1 MKQSKL
7 HLQAKSLPEL
17 PGVYQFYD
25 DDKIIYIGKAKNL
38 KKRVSSYFTKNHNS
52 KKTRLL
58 VKSIRK
64 IEKII
69 VDTEMD
75 ALLLENN
82 LIKKYQPKYNIL
94 LKDDKSYPWICIVKE
109 PVPDIFYTRKVEKRR
124 GEYYGP
130 FTNVYSARFLIKL
143 IKDIYPFLNHD
154 LNHMIKKETNESI
167 KIKFSENIKSIRNLI
182 NGHFRKSI
190 DELKEKMKLLSKN
203 LKYEKAQ
210 DIKEKLEILYNYQ
223 AKSTI
228 VNSNISDIDVF
239 ALISDES
246 YAYINFLQISYGA
259 VIRSFTLEVKKKLEE
274 SDKEI
279 LSLAVIELKQ
289 RFHSNSKEVVLPFKL
304 NLPESIKVTV
314 PKTGDKK
321 KLIELSERNAKFYR
335 IDKLKQIKIIDP
347 EAHGNRIMEQAKKD
361 LQLKEKPVQI
371 ECFDNSNLMGTN
383 PVASCV
389 VFKNGK
395 PSKKDY
401 RHFKIHDIDGPD
413 DFASM
418 EQVIYRRLKRL
429 IDDNE
434 TLPNLIIVDGGKGQL
449 SSGVKSLQKLNV
461 EKRVAIIAIAKRL
474 EEIFKPDDRLPLY
487 IDKKSETLKLI
498 QQLRNEAHRFAIN
511 FHRDQRSK
519 GALKSGIDELKGV
532 GPVLKDKLLNKYKSF
547 KRLKDADEKE
557 LMKFLGKTRDRSVF
571 NQLRNLF

>member
-1 MKQSKL
+1 VKHSEL

-25 DDKIIYIGKAKNL
+25 DNKIIYIGKAKNL
-38 KKRVSSYFTKNHNS
+38 KKRVSSYFSKNHES
-52 KKTRLL
+52 KKTKLL

-109 PVPDIFYTRKVEKRR
+109 PIPDIFYTRKVEKRR
-124 GEYYGP
+124 GEYFGP

-143 IKDIYPFLNHD
+143 IKDIYPFLNHE
-154 LNHMIKKETNESI
+154 LNHLIKKETEESI
-167 KIKFSENIKSIRNLI
+167 KVKFSENIKSIRNLI
-182 NGHFRKSI
+182 KGHFRKSI
-190 DELKEKMKLLSKN
+190 DELKDKMKLFSKN

-210 DIKEKLEILYNYQ
+210 EIKEKLEILYNYQ

-228 VNSNISDIDVF
+228 VNSKISDIDVF

-246 YAYINFLQISYGA
+246 YAYINYLQISYGA

-289 RFHSNSKEVVLPFKL
+289 RFQSQSKEVILPFKL
-304 NLPESIKVTV
+304 NLPQPIKVTV

-335 IDKLKQIKIIDP
+335 IDKLKQIKIVDP

-401 RHFKIHDIDGPD
+401 RHFKIQNIDGPD

-418 EQVIYRRLKRL
+418 EQVVYRRLKRL
-429 IDDNE
+429 LDENE

-449 SSGVKSLQKLNV
+449 SSGVKSLKKLNL
-461 EKRVAIIAIAKRL
+461 ENKVAIIGIAKKL
-474 EEIFKPDDRLPLY
+474 EEIFKPDDKLPLY

-498 QQLRNEAHRFAIN
+498 QQLRNESHRFAIN
-511 FHRDQRSK
+511 FHRDLRSK
-519 GALKSGIDELKGV
+519 DALKSGMDSLKGV
-532 GPVLKDKLLNKYKSF
+532 GPVLKDKLLSKYKSF

-557 LMKFLGKTRDRSVF
+557 LIIFLGKSRGRSVF
-571 NQLRNLF
+571 NQLRN

>member
-1 MKQSKL
+1 MKHSEL

-38 KKRVSSYFTKNHNS
+38 KKRVSSYFSKNHES
-52 KKTRLL
+52 KKTKLL

-109 PVPDIFYTRKVEKRR
+109 PIPDIFYTRKVEKRR

-143 IKDIYPFLNHD
+143 IKDIYPFLNHE
-154 LNHMIKKETNESI
+154 LNHLIKKETEESI
-167 KIKFSENIKSIRNLI
+167 KVKFSENIKSIRNLI
-182 NGHFRKSI
+182 KGHFRKSI
-190 DELKEKMKLLSKN
+190 DDLKDKMKLFSKN

-210 DIKEKLEILYNYQ
+210 EIKEKLEILYNYQ

-228 VNSNISDIDVF
+228 VNSKISDIDVF

-246 YAYINFLQISYGA
+246 YAYINYLQISYGA

-289 RFHSNSKEVVLPFKL
+289 RFQSQSKEVILPFKL
-304 NLPESIKVTV
+304 NLPQPIKVTV

-335 IDKLKQIKIIDP
+335 IDKLKQIKIVDP

-401 RHFKIHDIDGPD
+401 RHFKIQNIDGPD

-418 EQVIYRRLKRL
+418 EQVVYRRLKRL
-429 IDDNE
+429 LDEKE

-449 SSGVKSLQKLNV
+449 SSGVKSLKKLNL
-461 EKRVAIIAIAKRL
+461 ENKVAIIGIAKKL
-474 EEIFKPDDRLPLY
+474 EEIFKPDDKLPLY

-498 QQLRNEAHRFAIN
+498 QQLRNESHRFAIN
-511 FHRDQRSK
+511 FHRDLRSK
-519 GALKSGIDELKGV
+519 DALKSGMDSLKGV
-532 GPVLKDKLLNKYKSF
+532 GPVLKDKLLSKYKSF

-557 LMKFLGKTRDRSVF
+557 LIIFLGKSRGRSVF
-571 NQLRNLF
+571 NQLRN

>member
-1 MKQSKL
+1 VKHSEL

-38 KKRVSSYFTKNHNS
+38 KKRVSSYFSKNHES
-52 KKTRLL
+52 KKTKLL

-109 PVPDIFYTRKVEKRR
+109 PIPDIFYTRKVEKRR

-143 IKDIYPFLNHD
+143 IKDIYPFLNHE
-154 LNHMIKKETNESI
+154 LNHLIKKETEESI
-167 KIKFSENIKSIRNLI
+167 KVKFSENIKSIRNLI
-182 NGHFRKSI
+182 KGHFRKSI
-190 DELKEKMKLLSKN
+190 DELKDKMKLFSKN

-210 DIKEKLEILYNYQ
+210 EIKEKLEILYNYQ

-228 VNSNISDIDVF
+228 VNSKISDIDVF

-246 YAYINFLQISYGA
+246 YAYINYLQISYGA

-289 RFHSNSKEVVLPFKL
+289 RFQSQSKEVVLPFKL
-304 NLPESIKVTV
+304 NLPQPIKVTV

-335 IDKLKQIKIIDP
+335 IDKLKQIKIVDP

-401 RHFKIHDIDGPD
+401 RHFKILNIDGPD

-418 EQVIYRRLKRL
+418 EQVVYRRLKRL
-429 IDDNE
+429 LDEKE

-449 SSGVKSLQKLNV
+449 SSGVKSLKKLNL
-461 EKRVAIIAIAKRL
+461 ENKVAIIGIAKKL
-474 EEIFKPDDRLPLY
+474 EEIFKPDDKLPLY

-498 QQLRNEAHRFAIN
+498 QQLRNESHRFAIN
-511 FHRDQRSK
+511 FHRDLRSK
-519 GALKSGIDELKGV
+519 DALKSGMDSLKGV
-532 GPVLKDKLLNKYKSF
+532 GPVLKDKLLSKYKSF

-557 LMKFLGKTRDRSVF
+557 LIIFLGKSRGRSVF
-571 NQLRNLF
+571 NQLRN

>member
-1 MKQSKL
+1 VKHSEL

-38 KKRVSSYFTKNHNS
+38 KKRVSSYFSKNHES
-52 KKTRLL
+52 KKTKLL

-109 PVPDIFYTRKVEKRR
+109 PIPDIFYTRKVEKRR

-143 IKDIYPFLNHD
+143 IKDIYPFLNHE
-154 LNHMIKKETNESI
+154 LNHLIKKETEESI
-167 KIKFSENIKSIRNLI
+167 KVKFSENIKSIRNLI
-182 NGHFRKSI
+182 KGHFRKSI
-190 DELKEKMKLLSKN
+190 DELKDKMKLFSKN

-210 DIKEKLEILYNYQ
+210 EIKEKLEILYNYQ

-228 VNSNISDIDVF
+228 VNSKISDIDVF

-246 YAYINFLQISYGA
+246 YAYINYLQISYGA

-279 LSLAVIELKQ
+279 LTLAVIELKQ
-289 RFHSNSKEVVLPFKL
+289 RFQSQSKEVVLPFKL
-304 NLPESIKVTV
+304 NLPQPIKVTV

-335 IDKLKQIKIIDP
+335 IDKLKQIKIVDP

-401 RHFKIHDIDGPD
+401 RHFKIQNIDGPD

-418 EQVIYRRLKRL
+418 EQVVYRRLKRL
-429 IDDNE
+429 LDEKE

-449 SSGVKSLQKLNV
+449 SSGVKSLKKLNL
-461 EKRVAIIAIAKRL
+461 ENKVAIIGIAKKL
-474 EEIFKPDDRLPLY
+474 EEIFKPDDKLPLY

-498 QQLRNEAHRFAIN
+498 QQLRNESHRFAIN
-511 FHRDQRSK
+511 FHRDLRSK
-519 GALKSGIDELKGV
+519 DALKSGMDSLKGV
-532 GPVLKDKLLNKYKSF
+532 GPVLKDKLLSKYKSF

-557 LMKFLGKTRDRSVF
+557 LIIFLGKSRGRSVF
-571 NQLRNLF
+571 NQLRN

>member
-1 MKQSKL
+1 MKHSEL

-38 KKRVSSYFTKNHNS
+38 KKRVSSYFSKNHES
-52 KKTRLL
+52 KKTKLL

-109 PVPDIFYTRKVEKRR
+109 PIPDIFYTRKVEKRR

-143 IKDIYPFLNHD
+143 IKDIYPFLNHE
-154 LNHMIKKETNESI
+154 LNHLVKKETEESI
-167 KIKFSENIKSIRNLI
+167 KVKFSENIKSIRNLI
-182 NGHFRKSI
+182 KGHFRKSI
-190 DELKEKMKLLSKN
+190 DELKDKMKLFSKN

-210 DIKEKLEILYNYQ
+210 EIKEKLEILYNYQ

-228 VNSNISDIDVF
+228 VNSKISDIDVF

-246 YAYINFLQISYGA
+246 YAYINYLQISYGA

-289 RFHSNSKEVVLPFKL
+289 RFQSQSKEVVLPFKL
-304 NLPESIKVTV
+304 NLPQPIKVTV

-335 IDKLKQIKIIDP
+335 IDKLKQIKIVDP

-361 LQLKEKPVQI
+361 LQLKEKPIQI

-401 RHFKIHDIDGPD
+401 RHFKIHNIDGPD

-418 EQVIYRRLKRL
+418 EQVVYRRLKRL
-429 IDDNE
+429 LDENE

-449 SSGVKSLQKLNV
+449 SSGVKSLKKLNL
-461 EKRVAIIAIAKRL
+461 ENKVAIIGIAKKL
-474 EEIFKPDDRLPLY
+474 EEIFKPDDKLPLY

-498 QQLRNEAHRFAIN
+498 QQLRNESHRFAIN
-511 FHRDQRSK
+511 FHRDLRSK
-519 GALKSGIDELKGV
+519 DALKSGMDSLKGV
-532 GPVLKDKLLNKYKSF
+532 GPVLKDKLLSKYKSF

-557 LMKFLGKTRDRSVF
+557 LIIFLGKSRGRSVF
-571 NQLRNLF
+571 NQLRN

>member
-1 MKQSKL
+1 VKHSEL

-38 KKRVSSYFTKNHNS
+38 KKRVSSYFSKNHES
-52 KKTRLL
+52 KKTKLL

-109 PVPDIFYTRKVEKRR
+109 PIPDIFYTRKVEKRR

-143 IKDIYPFLNHD
+143 IKDIYPFLNHE
-154 LNHMIKKETNESI
+154 LNHLIKKETEESI
-167 KIKFSENIKSIRNLI
+167 KVKFSENIKSIRNLI
-182 NGHFRKSI
+182 KGHFRKSI
-190 DELKEKMKLLSKN
+190 DDLKDKMKLFSKN

-210 DIKEKLEILYNYQ
+210 EIKEKLEILYNYQ

-228 VNSNISDIDVF
+228 VNSKISDIDVF

-246 YAYINFLQISYGA
+246 YAYINYLQISYGA

-289 RFHSNSKEVVLPFKL
+289 RFQSQSKEVILPFKL
-304 NLPESIKVTV
+304 NLPQPIKVTV

-335 IDKLKQIKIIDP
+335 IDKLKQIKIVDP

-401 RHFKIHDIDGPD
+401 RHFKIQNIDGPD

-418 EQVIYRRLKRL
+418 EQVVYRRLKRL
-429 IDDNE
+429 LDENE

-449 SSGVKSLQKLNV
+449 SSGVKSLKKLNL
-461 EKRVAIIAIAKRL
+461 ENKVAIIGIAKKL
-474 EEIFKPDDRLPLY
+474 EEIFKPDDKLPLY

-498 QQLRNEAHRFAIN
+498 QQLRNESHRFAIN
-511 FHRDQRSK
+511 FHRDLRSK
-519 GALKSGIDELKGV
+519 DALKSGMDSLKGV
-532 GPVLKDKLLNKYKSF
+532 GPVLKDKLLSKYKSF

-557 LMKFLGKTRDRSVF
+557 LIIFLGKSRGRSVF
-571 NQLRNLF
+571 NQLRN

>member
-1 MKQSKL
+1 VKHSEL

-25 DDKIIYIGKAKNL
+25 DNKIIYIGKAKNL
-38 KKRVSSYFTKNHNS
+38 KKRVSSYFSKNHES
-52 KKTRLL
+52 KKTKLL

-109 PVPDIFYTRKVEKRR
+109 PIPDIFYTRKVEKRR

-143 IKDIYPFLNHD
+143 IKDIYPFLNHE
-154 LNHMIKKETNESI
+154 LNHLIKKETEESI
-167 KIKFSENIKSIRNLI
+167 KVKFSENIKSIRNLI
-182 NGHFRKSI
+182 KGHFRKSI
-190 DELKEKMKLLSKN
+190 DELKDKMKLFSKN

-210 DIKEKLEILYNYQ
+210 EIKEKLEILYNYQ

-228 VNSNISDIDVF
+228 VNSKISDIDVF

-246 YAYINFLQISYGA
+246 YAYINYLQISYGA

-289 RFHSNSKEVVLPFKL
+289 RFQSQSKEVILPFKL
-304 NLPESIKVTV
+304 NLPQPIKVTV

-335 IDKLKQIKIIDP
+335 IDKLKQIKIVDP

-401 RHFKIHDIDGPD
+401 RHFKIQNIDGPD

-418 EQVIYRRLKRL
+418 EQVVYRRLKRL
-429 IDDNE
+429 LDENE

-449 SSGVKSLQKLNV
+449 SSGVKSLKKLNL
-461 EKRVAIIAIAKRL
+461 ENKVAIIGIAKKL
-474 EEIFKPDDRLPLY
+474 EEIFKPDDKLPLY

-498 QQLRNEAHRFAIN
+498 QQLRNESHRFAIN
-511 FHRDQRSK
+511 FHRDLRSK
-519 GALKSGIDELKGV
+519 DALKSGMDSLKGV
-532 GPVLKDKLLNKYKSF
+532 GPVLKDKLLSKYKSF

-557 LMKFLGKTRDRSVF
+557 LIIFLGKSRGRSVF
-571 NQLRNLF
+571 NQLRN

>member
-1 MKQSKL
+1 MKHSEL

-38 KKRVSSYFTKNHNS
+38 KKRVSSYFSKNHES
-52 KKTRLL
+52 KKTKLL

-94 LKDDKSYPWICIVKE
+94 LKDDKSYPWICIVRE
-109 PVPDIFYTRKVEKRR
+109 PIPDIFYTRKVEKRR

-143 IKDIYPFLNHD
+143 IKDIYPFLNHE
-154 LNHMIKKETNESI
+154 LNHLIKKETEESI
-167 KIKFSENIKSIRNLI
+167 KVKFSENIKSIRNLI
-182 NGHFRKSI
+182 KGHFRKSI
-190 DELKEKMKLLSKN
+190 DELKDKMKLFSKN

-210 DIKEKLEILYNYQ
+210 EIKEKLEILYNYQ

-228 VNSNISDIDVF
+228 VNSKISDIDVF

-246 YAYINFLQISYGA
+246 YAYINYLQISYGA

-289 RFHSNSKEVVLPFKL
+289 RFQSQSKEVILPFKL
-304 NLPESIKVTV
+304 NLPQPIKVTV

-335 IDKLKQIKIIDP
+335 IDKLKQIKIVDP

-401 RHFKIHDIDGPD
+401 RHFKIQNIDGPD

-418 EQVIYRRLKRL
+418 EQVVYRRLKRL
-429 IDDNE
+429 LDENE

-449 SSGVKSLQKLNV
+449 SSGVKSLKKLNL
-461 EKRVAIIAIAKRL
+461 ENKVAIIGIAKKL
-474 EEIFKPDDRLPLY
+474 EEIFKPDDKLPLY

-498 QQLRNEAHRFAIN
+498 QQLRNESHRFAIN
-511 FHRDQRSK
+511 FHRDLRSK
-519 GALKSGIDELKGV
+519 DALKSGMDSLKGV
-532 GPVLKDKLLNKYKSF
+532 GPVLKDKLLSKYKSF

-557 LMKFLGKTRDRSVF
+557 LIIFLGKSRGRSVF
-571 NQLRNLF
+571 NQLRN

>member
-1 MKQSKL
+1 MKHSEL

-38 KKRVSSYFTKNHNS
+38 KKRVSSYFSKNHES
-52 KKTRLL
+52 KKTKLL

-109 PVPDIFYTRKVEKRR
+109 PIPDIFYKRKVEKRR

-143 IKDIYPFLNHD
+143 IKDIYPFLNHE
-154 LNHMIKKETNESI
+154 LNHLIKKETEESI
-167 KIKFSENIKSIRNLI
+167 KVKFSENIKSIRNLI
-182 NGHFRKSI
+182 KGHFRKSI
-190 DELKEKMKLLSKN
+190 DELKDKMKLFSKN

-210 DIKEKLEILYNYQ
+210 EIKEKLEILYNYQ

-228 VNSNISDIDVF
+228 VNSKISDIDVF

-246 YAYINFLQISYGA
+246 YAYINYLQISYGA

-289 RFHSNSKEVVLPFKL
+289 RFQSQSKEVVLPFKL
-304 NLPESIKVTV
+304 NLPQPIKVTV

-335 IDKLKQIKIIDP
+335 IDKLKQIKIVDP

-401 RHFKIHDIDGPD
+401 RHFKIQNIDGPD

-418 EQVIYRRLKRL
+418 EQVVYRRLKRL
-429 IDDNE
+429 LDEKE

-449 SSGVKSLQKLNV
+449 SSGVKSLKKLNL
-461 EKRVAIIAIAKRL
+461 ENKVAIIGIAKKL
-474 EEIFKPDDRLPLY
+474 EEIFKPDDKLPLY

-498 QQLRNEAHRFAIN
+498 QQLRNESHRFAIN
-511 FHRDQRSK
+511 FHRDLRSK
-519 GALKSGIDELKGV
+519 DALKSGMDSLKGV
-532 GPVLKDKLLNKYKSF
+532 GPVLKDKLLSKYKSF

-557 LMKFLGKTRDRSVF
+557 LIIFLGKIRGRSVF
-571 NQLRNLF
+571 NQLRN

>member
-1 MKQSKL
+1 MKHSEL

-38 KKRVSSYFTKNHNS
+38 KKRVSSYFSKNHES
-52 KKTRLL
+52 KKTKLL

-109 PVPDIFYTRKVEKRR
+109 PIPDIFYTRKVEKRR

-143 IKDIYPFLNHD
+143 IKDIYPFLNHE
-154 LNHMIKKETNESI
+154 LNHLVKKETEESI
-167 KIKFSENIKSIRNLI
+167 KVKFSENIKSIRNLI
-182 NGHFRKSI
+182 KGHFRKSI
-190 DELKEKMKLLSKN
+190 DELKDKMKLFSKN
-203 LKYEKAQ
+203 LKYEKAHE
-210 DIKEKLEILYNYQ
+210 IKEKLEILYNYQ

-228 VNSNISDIDVF
+228 VNSKISDIDVF
-239 ALISDES
+239 ALISDQS
-246 YAYINFLQISYGA
+246 YAYINYLQISYGA

-289 RFHSNSKEVVLPFKL
+289 RFQSQSKEVVLPFKL
-304 NLPESIKVTV
+304 NLPQPIKVTV

-335 IDKLKQIKIIDP
+335 IDKLKQIKIVDP

-361 LQLKEKPVQI
+361 LQLKEKPIQI

-401 RHFKIHDIDGPD
+401 RHFKINNIDGPD

-418 EQVIYRRLKRL
+418 EQVVYRRLKRL
-429 IDDNE
+429 LDENE

-449 SSGVKSLQKLNV
+449 SSGVKSLKKLNL
-461 EKRVAIIAIAKRL
+461 ENKVAIIGIAKKL
-474 EEIFKPDDRLPLY
+474 EEIFKPDDKLPLY

-498 QQLRNEAHRFAIN
+498 QQLRNESHRFAIN
-511 FHRDQRSK
+511 FHRDLRSK
-519 GALKSGIDELKGV
+519 DALKSGMDSLKGV
-532 GPVLKDKLLNKYKSF
+532 GPVLKDKLLSKYKSF

-557 LMKFLGKTRDRSVF
+557 LIIFLGKSRGRSVF
-571 NQLRNLF
+571 NQLRN

>member
-1 MKQSKL
+1 MKHSEL

-38 KKRVSSYFTKNHNS
+38 KKRVSSYFSKNHES
-52 KKTRLL
+52 KKTKLL

-109 PVPDIFYTRKVEKRR
+109 PIPDIFYTRKVEKRR

-143 IKDIYPFLNHD
+143 IKDIYPFLNHE
-154 LNHMIKKETNESI
+154 LNHLIKKETEESI
-167 KIKFSENIKSIRNLI
+167 KVKFSENIKSIRNLI
-182 NGHFRKSI
+182 KGHFRKSI
-190 DELKEKMKLLSKN
+190 DDLKDKMKLFSKN

-210 DIKEKLEILYNYQ
+210 EIKEKLEILYNYQ

-228 VNSNISDIDVF
+228 VNSKISDIDVF

-246 YAYINFLQISYGA
+246 YAYINYLQISYGA

-289 RFHSNSKEVVLPFKL
+289 RFQSQSKEVVLPFKL
-304 NLPESIKVTV
+304 NLPQPIKVTV

-335 IDKLKQIKIIDP
+335 IDKLKQIKIVDP

-401 RHFKIHDIDGPD
+401 RHFKIQNIDGPD

-418 EQVIYRRLKRL
+418 EQVVYRRLKRL
-429 IDDNE
+429 LDEKE

-449 SSGVKSLQKLNV
+449 SSGVKSLKKLNL
-461 EKRVAIIAIAKRL
+461 ENKVAIIGIAKKL
-474 EEIFKPDDRLPLY
+474 EEIFKPDDKLPLY

-498 QQLRNEAHRFAIN
+498 QQLRNESHRFAIN
-511 FHRDQRSK
+511 FHRDLRSK
-519 GALKSGIDELKGV
+519 DALKSGMDSLKGV
-532 GPVLKDKLLNKYKSF
+532 GPVLKDKLLSKYKSF

-557 LMKFLGKTRDRSVF
+557 LIIFLGKIRGRSVF
-571 NQLRNLF
+571 NQLRN

>member
-1 MKQSKL
+1 MKHSEL

-25 DDKIIYIGKAKNL
+25 DEKIIYIGKAKNL
-38 KKRVSSYFTKNHNS
+38 KKRVSSYFSKNHES
-52 KKTRLL
+52 KKTKLL
-58 VKSIRK
+58 VRSIRK

-109 PVPDIFYTRKVEKRR
+109 PIPDIFYTRKVEKRR

-143 IKDIYPFLNHD
+143 IKDIYPFLNHE
-154 LNHMIKKETNESI
+154 LNHLIKKETEESI
-167 KIKFSENIKSIRNLI
+167 KVKFSENIKSIRNLI
-182 NGHFRKSI
+182 KGHFRKSI
-190 DELKEKMKLLSKN
+190 DELKDKMKLFSKN

-210 DIKEKLEILYNYQ
+210 EIKEKLEILYNYQ

-228 VNSNISDIDVF
+228 VNSKISDIDVF

-246 YAYINFLQISYGA
+246 YAYINYLQISYGA

-289 RFHSNSKEVVLPFKL
+289 RFQSQSKEVVLPFKL
-304 NLPESIKVTV
+304 NLPQPIKVTV

-335 IDKLKQIKIIDP
+335 IDKLKQIKIVDP

-401 RHFKIHDIDGPD
+401 RHFKIQNIDGPD

-418 EQVIYRRLKRL
+418 EQVVYRRLKRL
-429 IDDNE
+429 LDEKE

-449 SSGVKSLQKLNV
+449 SSGVKSLKKLNL
-461 EKRVAIIAIAKRL
+461 ENKIAIIGIAKKL
-474 EEIFKPDDRLPLY
+474 EEIFKPDDKLPLY

-498 QQLRNEAHRFAIN
+498 QQLRNESHRFAIN
-511 FHRDQRSK
+511 FHRDLRSK
-519 GALKSGIDELKGV
+519 DALKSGMDSLKGV
-532 GPVLKDKLLNKYKSF
+532 GPVLKDKLLSKYKSF

-557 LMKFLGKTRDRSVF
+557 LIIFLGKSRGRSVF
-571 NQLRNLF
+571 NQLRN

>member
-1 MKQSKL
+1 MKHSEL

-17 PGVYQFYD
+17 PGVYQFYN

-38 KKRVSSYFTKNHNS
+38 KKRVSSYFSKNHES
-52 KKTRLL
+52 KKTKLL

-109 PVPDIFYTRKVEKRR
+109 PIPDIFYTRKVEKRR

-143 IKDIYPFLNHD
+143 IKDIYPFLNHE
-154 LNHMIKKETNESI
+154 LNHLVKKETEESI
-167 KIKFSENIKSIRNLI
+167 KVKFSENIKSIRNLI
-182 NGHFRKSI
+182 KGHFRKSI
-190 DELKEKMKLLSKN
+190 DELKDKMKLFSKN

-210 DIKEKLEILYNYQ
+210 EIKEKLEILYNYQ

-228 VNSNISDIDVF
+228 VNSKISDIDVF

-246 YAYINFLQISYGA
+246 YAYINYLQISYGA

-289 RFHSNSKEVVLPFKL
+289 RFQSQSKEVVLPFKL
-304 NLPESIKVTV
+304 NLPQPIKVTV

-335 IDKLKQIKIIDP
+335 IDKLKQIKIVDP

-401 RHFKIHDIDGPD
+401 RHFKIQNIDGPD

-418 EQVIYRRLKRL
+418 EQVVYRRLKRL
-429 IDDNE
+429 LDEKE

-449 SSGVKSLQKLNV
+449 SSGVKSLKKLNL
-461 EKRVAIIAIAKRL
+461 ENKIAIIGIAKKL
-474 EEIFKPDDRLPLY
+474 EEIFKPDDKLPLY

-498 QQLRNEAHRFAIN
+498 QQLRNESHRFAIN
-511 FHRDQRSK
+511 FHRDLRSK
-519 GALKSGIDELKGV
+519 DALKSGMDSLKGV
-532 GPVLKDKLLNKYKSF
+532 GPVLKDKLLSKYKSF

-557 LMKFLGKTRDRSVF
+557 LIIFLGKSRGRSVF
-571 NQLRNLF
+571 NQLRN

>member
-1 MKQSKL
+1 MKHSEL

-38 KKRVSSYFTKNHNS
+38 KKRVSSYFTKNHES
-52 KKTRLL
+52 KKTKLL

-109 PVPDIFYTRKVEKRR
+109 PIPDIFYTRKVEKRR

-143 IKDIYPFLNHD
+143 IKDIYPFLNHE
-154 LNHMIKKETNESI
+154 LNHLIKKETEESI

-182 NGHFRKSI
+182 KGHFRKSI
-190 DELKEKMKLLSKN
+190 DELKDKMKLFSKN

-210 DIKEKLEILYNYQ
+210 EIKEKLEILYNYQ

-228 VNSNISDIDVF
+228 VNSKISDIDVF

-246 YAYINFLQISYGA
+246 YAYINYLQISYGA

-289 RFHSNSKEVVLPFKL
+289 RFQSQSKEVVLPFKL
-304 NLPESIKVTV
+304 NLPQPIKVTV

-335 IDKLKQIKIIDP
+335 IDKLKQIKIVDP

-401 RHFKIHDIDGPD
+401 RHFKIQNIDGPD

-418 EQVIYRRLKRL
+418 EQVVYRRLKRL
-429 IDDNE
+429 LDENE

-449 SSGVKSLQKLNV
+449 SSGVKSLKKLNL
-461 EKRVAIIAIAKRL
+461 ENKVAIIGIAKKL
-474 EEIFKPDDRLPLY
+474 EEIFKPDDKLPLY

-498 QQLRNEAHRFAIN
+498 QQLRNESHRFAIN
-511 FHRDQRSK
+511 FHRDLRSK
-519 GALKSGIDELKGV
+519 DALKSGMDRLKGV
-532 GPVLKDKLLNKYKSF
+532 GPVLKDKLLSKYKSF

-557 LMKFLGKTRDRSVF
+557 LIIFLGKSRGRSVF
-571 NQLRNLF
+571 NQLRN

>member
-1 MKQSKL
+1 MKHSEL

-38 KKRVSSYFTKNHNS
+38 KKRVSSYFTKNHES
-52 KKTRLL
+52 KKTKLL

-94 LKDDKSYPWICIVKE
+94 LKDDKSYPWICIIKE
-109 PVPDIFYTRKVEKRR
+109 PIPDIFYTRKVEKRR

-143 IKDIYPFLNHD
+143 IKDIYPFLNHE
-154 LNHMIKKETNESI
+154 LNHLIKKETEESI

-182 NGHFRKSI
+182 KGHFRKSI
-190 DELKEKMKLLSKN
+190 DELKDKMKLFSKN

-210 DIKEKLEILYNYQ
+210 EIKEKLEILYNYQ

-228 VNSNISDIDVF
+228 VNSKISDIDVF

-246 YAYINFLQISYGA
+246 YAYINYLQISYGA

-289 RFHSNSKEVVLPFKL
+289 RFQSQSKEVVLPFKL
-304 NLPESIKVTV
+304 NLPQPIKVTV

-335 IDKLKQIKIIDP
+335 IDKLKQIKIVDP

-401 RHFKIHDIDGPD
+401 RHFKIQNIDGPD

-418 EQVIYRRLKRL
+418 EQVVYRRLKRL
-429 IDDNE
+429 LDENE

-449 SSGVKSLQKLNV
+449 SSGVKSLKKLNL
-461 EKRVAIIAIAKRL
+461 ENKVAIIGIAKKL
-474 EEIFKPDDRLPLY
+474 EEIFKPDDKLPLY

-498 QQLRNEAHRFAIN
+498 QQLRNESHRFAIN
-511 FHRDQRSK
+511 FHRDLRSK
-519 GALKSGIDELKGV
+519 DALKSGMDRLKGV
-532 GPVLKDKLLNKYKSF
+532 GPVLKDKLLSKYKSF
-547 KRLKDADEKE
+547 KRLKDADEKD
-557 LMKFLGKTRDRSVF
+557 LIMFLGKSRGRSVF
-571 NQLRNLF
+571 NQLRN

>member
-1 MKQSKL
+1 MKHSEL

-38 KKRVSSYFTKNHNS
+38 KKRVSSYFSKNHES
-52 KKTRLL
+52 KKTKLL

-109 PVPDIFYTRKVEKRR
+109 PIPDVFYTRKVEKRR

-143 IKDIYPFLNHD
+143 IKDIYPFLNHE
-154 LNHMIKKETNESI
+154 LNHLIKKETEESI
-167 KIKFSENIKSIRNLI
+167 KVKFSENIKSIRNLI
-182 NGHFRKSI
+182 KGHFRKSI
-190 DELKEKMKLLSKN
+190 DELKDKMKLFSKN

-210 DIKEKLEILYNYQ
+210 EIKEKLEILYNYQ

-228 VNSNISDIDVF
+228 VNSKISDIDVF

-246 YAYINFLQISYGA
+246 YAYINYLQISYGA

-289 RFHSNSKEVVLPFKL
+289 RFQSQSKEVVLPFKL
-304 NLPESIKVTV
+304 NLPQPIKVTV

-335 IDKLKQIKIIDP
+335 IDKLKQIKIVDP

-401 RHFKIHDIDGPD
+401 RHFKIQNIDGPD

-418 EQVIYRRLKRL
+418 EQVVYRRLKRL
-429 IDDNE
+429 LDEKE

-449 SSGVKSLQKLNV
+449 SSGVKSLKKLNL
-461 EKRVAIIAIAKRL
+461 ENKVAIIGIAKKL
-474 EEIFKPDDRLPLY
+474 EEIFKPDDKLPLY

-498 QQLRNEAHRFAIN
+498 QQLRNESHRFAIN
-511 FHRDQRSK
+511 FHRDLRSK
-519 GALKSGIDELKGV
+519 DALKSGMDSLKGV
-532 GPVLKDKLLNKYKSF
+532 GPVLKDKLLSKYKSF

-557 LMKFLGKTRDRSVF
+557 LIIFLGKSRGRSVF
-571 NQLRNLF
+571 NQLRN

>member
-1 MKQSKL
+1 MKHSEL

-38 KKRVSSYFTKNHNS
+38 KKRVSSYFSKNHES
-52 KKTRLL
+52 KKTKLL

-109 PVPDIFYTRKVEKRR
+109 PIPDIFYTRKVEKRR

-143 IKDIYPFLNHD
+143 IKDIYPFLNHE
-154 LNHMIKKETNESI
+154 LNHLVKKETEESI
-167 KIKFSENIKSIRNLI
+167 KVKFSENIKSIRNLI
-182 NGHFRKSI
+182 KGHFRKSI
-190 DELKEKMKLLSKN
+190 DELKDKMKLFSKN
-203 LKYEKAQ
+203 LKYEKAHE
-210 DIKEKLEILYNYQ
+210 IKEKLEILYNYQ

-228 VNSNISDIDVF
+228 VNSKISDIDVF
-239 ALISDES
+239 ALISDQS
-246 YAYINFLQISYGA
+246 YAYINYLQISYGA

-289 RFHSNSKEVVLPFKL
+289 RHQSQSKEVVLPFKL
-304 NLPESIKVTV
+304 NLPQPIKVTV

-335 IDKLKQIKIIDP
+335 IDKLKQIKIVDP

-361 LQLKEKPVQI
+361 LQLKEKPIQI

-401 RHFKIHDIDGPD
+401 RHFKINNIDGPD

-418 EQVIYRRLKRL
+418 EQVVYRRLKRL
-429 IDDNE
+429 LDENE

-449 SSGVKSLQKLNV
+449 SSGVKSLKKLNL
-461 EKRVAIIAIAKRL
+461 ENKVAIIGIAKKL
-474 EEIFKPDDRLPLY
+474 EEIFKPDDKLPLY

-498 QQLRNEAHRFAIN
+498 QQLRNESHRFAIN
-511 FHRDQRSK
+511 FHRDLRSK
-519 GALKSGIDELKGV
+519 DALKSGMDSLKGV
-532 GPVLKDKLLNKYKSF
+532 GPVLKDKLLSKYKSF

-557 LMKFLGKTRDRSVF
+557 LIIFLGKSRGRSVF
-571 NQLRNLF
+571 NQLRN

>member
-1 MKQSKL
+1 MKHSEL

-25 DDKIIYIGKAKNL
+25 DEKIIYIGKAKNL
-38 KKRVSSYFTKNHNS
+38 KKRVSSYFSKNHES
-52 KKTRLL
+52 KKTKLL

-109 PVPDIFYTRKVEKRR
+109 PIPDIFYTRKVEKRR

-143 IKDIYPFLNHD
+143 IKDIYPFLNHE
-154 LNHMIKKETNESI
+154 LNHLIKKETEESI
-167 KIKFSENIKSIRNLI
+167 KVKFSENIKSIRNLI
-182 NGHFRKSI
+182 KGHFRKSI
-190 DELKEKMKLLSKN
+190 DELKDKMKLFSKN

-210 DIKEKLEILYNYQ
+210 EIKEKLEILYNYQ

-228 VNSNISDIDVF
+228 VNSKISDIDVF

-246 YAYINFLQISYGA
+246 YAYINYLQISYGA

-289 RFHSNSKEVVLPFKL
+289 RFQSQSKEVVLPFKL
-304 NLPESIKVTV
+304 NLPQPIKVTV

-335 IDKLKQIKIIDP
+335 IDKLKQIKIVDP

-401 RHFKIHDIDGPD
+401 RHFKIQNIDGPD

-418 EQVIYRRLKRL
+418 EQVVYRRLKRL
-429 IDDNE
+429 LDEKE

-449 SSGVKSLQKLNV
+449 SSGVKSLKKLNL
-461 EKRVAIIAIAKRL
+461 ENKIAIIGIAKKL
-474 EEIFKPDDRLPLY
+474 EEIFKPDDKLPLY

-498 QQLRNEAHRFAIN
+498 QQLRNESHRFAIN
-511 FHRDQRSK
+511 FHRDLRSK
-519 GALKSGIDELKGV
+519 DALKSGMDSLKGV
-532 GPVLKDKLLNKYKSF
+532 GPVLKDKLLSKYKSF

-557 LMKFLGKTRDRSVF
+557 LIIFLGKSRGRSVF
-571 NQLRNLF
+571 NQLRN